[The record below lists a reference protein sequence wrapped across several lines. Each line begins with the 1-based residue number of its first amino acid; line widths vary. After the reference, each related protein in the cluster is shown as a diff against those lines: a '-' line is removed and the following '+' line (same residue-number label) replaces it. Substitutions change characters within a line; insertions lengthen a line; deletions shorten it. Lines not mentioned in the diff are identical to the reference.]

1 MGLVSDMAKGI
12 TRRTMQSKVE
22 RAERCSEIAT
32 SVDEFM
38 HYLEMDDTVMIRR
51 MIKNVFGS
59 MDNLSMSFQLRGMG
73 DIQMTQT
80 AFGESVL
87 LTC

>member
-1 MGLVSDMAKGI
+1 MGLVSDMAAGI
-12 TRRTMQSKVE
+12 TKRTMQSKVE
-22 RAERCSEIAT
+22 RAEKCSEVT
-32 SVDEFM
+32 CSVDEFM
-38 HYLEMDDTVMIRR
+38 HYLTMDDTTMIRR

-80 AFGESVL
+80 AFG
-87 LTC
+87 

>member
-1 MGLVSDMAKGI
+1 MGLVSDMAAGI
-12 TRRTMQSKVE
+12 TKRTMQSKVE
-22 RAERCSEIAT
+22 RAEKCSEVAC

-38 HYLEMDDTVMIRR
+38 HYLSMDDDTKMIRR

-80 AFGESVL
+80 AFGK
-87 LTC
+87 